1 MTSWILN
8 RYVRAIARGAV
19 FAYPTDTIW
28 GFGCHPLHAA
38 SVARILAIKRRPA
51 AKGLILLSSRLEYA
65 EPYVDIDGRARE
77 ALARPAA
84 QPTTFLVP
92 ASADCPVWL
101 TGAHPTIA
109 VRVTDHPLIERL
121 CEGIEAPLVSTSAN
135 RAGRPA
141 ARNFLQ
147 VRRQFG
153 AELDFVIP
161 GHSAGSGRPSRIKS
175 LADGAIIRDGA

>member
-1 MTSWILN
+1 MSPWILS

-19 FAYPTDTIW
+19 FAYPTDTVW
-28 GFGCHPLHAA
+28 GFGCHPLSAA

-51 AKGLILLSSRLEYA
+51 AKGLILLTSRLEYA
-65 EPYVDIDGRARE
+65 EAYVAVGGAAHE

-84 QPTTFLVP
+84 QPTTYLVA

-109 VRVTDHPLIERL
+109 IRVTDHPLIERL
-121 CEGIEAPLVSTSAN
+121 CDGIEAPLVSTSAN
-135 RAGRPA
+135 RAGRSV

-153 AELDFVIP
+153 AELDFIVV
-161 GHSAGSGRPSRIKS
+161 GYTTGSGRPSTIKS
-175 LADGAIIRDGA
+175 FADGTIIRGGA